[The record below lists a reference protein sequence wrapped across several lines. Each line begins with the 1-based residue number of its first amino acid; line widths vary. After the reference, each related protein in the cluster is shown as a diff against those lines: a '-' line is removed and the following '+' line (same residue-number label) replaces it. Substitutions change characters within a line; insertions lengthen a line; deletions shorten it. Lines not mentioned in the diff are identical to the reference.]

1 VKFIN
6 DQGVDF
12 YAIINE
18 IHHILGYPPYEP
30 TNTTRLGVGFYGL
43 IDDVIT
49 VVPFE
54 DLAALLDKKME
65 TREFFKTVV
74 METRK
79 TLKTLVTYILS
90 PHFMVNIHL

>member
-6 DQGVDF
+6 DQGVDV

-18 IHHILGYPPYEP
+18 IHDILGYPPYEP
-30 TNTTRLGVGFYGL
+30 TNTTRMGVGFYGL

-49 VVPFE
+49 VLPFD
-54 DLAALLDKKME
+54 DLAALLDKKLE
-65 TREFFKTVV
+65 TREFFKTLV

-79 TLKTLVTYILS
+79 IVKTLVKYILS
-90 PHFMVNIHL
+90 PQFMVNIHL